1 MKEKYNE
8 LLEKIN
14 TGRIKI
20 YYKLNELETVTGL
33 CSRSLKYRMK
43 LVKEKYSNIPSL
55 LAKKGREWQIHY
67 TLIDD
72 FMPKYNKSQTNI
84 FNHKWETFVTWNM
97 KNNYEVKYHVELI
110 EQVKEK
116 LPSAK
121 IAYVIEQ
128 DGRGYNHI
136 HAILDN
142 NKNEVEN
149 VVTEVLTT
157 YLEKNDFRTQIEAI
171 NNKGSVTT
179 YLLKSGEITII

>member
-14 TGRIKI
+14 GNRT
-20 YYKLNELETVTGL
+20 KLYFKLKELETITGL

-43 LVKEKYSNIPSL
+43 KVKEKYSNIPSL
-55 LAKKGREWQIHY
+55 LTKKGRDWQIHY

-97 KNNYEVKYHVELI
+97 KNNYEVKYHIELI
-110 EQVKEK
+110 GQIKKK
-116 LPSAK
+116 LPSAN

-136 HAILDN
+136 HAIVDDN
-142 NKNEVEN
+142 KDEVEN
-149 VVTEVLTT
+149 VVSNVLRT
-157 YLEKNDFRTQIEAI
+157 YLDKSDFRTQIEKI
-171 NNKGSVTT
+171 NNKGSITN
-179 YLLKSGEITII
+179 YILKSGEITII